1 MDKSLV
7 NKWENKKLILPEYL
21 LMRENY
27 DRLKTASKKI
37 LEINCRKIEHIRLV
51 NTFMKLLEYEKTINE
66 TKM

>member
-1 MDKSLV
+1 
-7 NKWENKKLILPEYL
+7 
-21 LMRENY
+21 MRENY